1 MPYDSSLV
9 RLHKKAVSQR
19 GPCSDTRR
27 GPWATCPL
35 LIQQAVAAAADQK
48 IILVMWQRELRNMIT
63 RVRVP
68 FSTSLQR
75 FQLQSTLSLFHIIRH
90 KSLTYNTI
98 PILSEIEARNENQN
112 RDGSDRRWDFLELG
126 FGWSTG

>member
-19 GPCSDTRR
+19 GPCPDIRR

-35 LIQQAVAAAADQK
+35 LIQQAVVTAADQK
-48 IILVMWQRELRNMIT
+48 IILVMWQRELRDMMA
-63 RVRVP
+63 RVRAP

-75 FQLQSTLSLFHIIRH
+75 FQLQATLSLFHIIRH

-112 RDGSDRRWDFLELG
+112 RDGSDRRF
-126 FGWSTG
+126 